1 MERVRVTEERYE
13 EKVKEMKSQILQL
26 EAEQDRIKKVNND
39 IVQLILI
46 VYRSGRIPA
55 LNMITYKQNI

>member
-1 MERVRVTEERYE
+1 MERVRVTEERHE

-26 EAEQDRIKKVNND
+26 EAEQDRIKKVSND

-55 LNMITYKQNI
+55 LNMIAYKQNI

>member
-1 MERVRVTEERYE
+1 MERVRVTEERHE
-13 EKVKEMKSQILQL
+13 EKVKEMKLQILQL

>member
-1 MERVRVTEERYE
+1 MERVRVTEERHE

-26 EAEQDRIKKVNND
+26 EAEQDRIKKVSND

-55 LNMITYKQNI
+55 LNIITYKQNI

>member
-1 MERVRVTEERYE
+1 MERVRVTEERHE

-26 EAEQDRIKKVNND
+26 EAEQDRIKKVSND